1 MVTINGSVSFEYHY
15 FSLMKSIPGFDPEM
29 KDELVQM
36 ESPCHAGLWQV
47 CCPKSAFKEKDT
59 EITSLWDDDFEC
71 KPFFDVDKMQFQPFA
86 HRNSFF
92 DGQLWTIRAFML
104 AASVMPLVA
113 AGSSKFKRAFQ

>member
-1 MVTINGSVSFEYHY
+1 
-15 FSLMKSIPGFDPEM
+15 M

-47 CCPKSAFKEKDT
+47 CCPESAFKEKD
-59 EITSLWDDDFEC
+59 IGIRSLWDDDFAC
-71 KPFFDVDKMQFQPFA
+71 KPFFDVDKMQYQPFA
-86 HRNSFF
+86 KRNSFF

-113 AGSSKFKRAFQ
+113 AGSRKFKSAFKLNKYFIYILIEQFI